1 MFLVRFQ
8 FMLGNKCFSLHHIQS
23 TVSSV
28 LVFQLVTKPITL
40 SVKTY
45 QLQERMALLIRR

>member
-1 MFLVRFQ
+1 MFSDRFQ
-8 FMLGNKCFSLHHIQS
+8 FMLGSKCFSLRRIQS

-28 LVFQLVTKPITL
+28 FAFQLVTKPIML